1 MTWTAA
7 IYRWNSLS
15 WQYKSENPVGN
26 PLFPQRRLSESG
38 DLRDEFIGE
47 NRLVKLGLGGIG
59 FQETARA
66 GQQKIE
72 RRDAFSNVETSTTG
86 RQKQEREQ
94 GRARHTFAGEI
105 HLVTSMSGKTGL
117 AIFKGHFRQYR
128 SHLAEGPRSGLLRGF
143 LEQLQLSHKGYKPAR
158 SIKFRDKRRILASN
172 DYNQFGNTRID
183 YIVQPETKMVKLN
196 GMRTFRWNAFRILR
210 GVRCSTAV
218 QYSTLLV
225 PEGLSTTARLFNAGN
240 ETVAKRVPTGRLNWA
255 SQPSLRDLARFHFC
269 PVLKRRAIFNRSF
282 GTERR
287 KTRSTEFIPRGVEMQ
302 RGVRKKFRAPTRRV
316 CAMMTFLCVLAL
328 FAQHCSATDTNTTR
342 GYLELE
348 YQKWSKQFHTNT
360 NSAEAAWNFGR
371 ACFDMSTLHKDTAEE
386 AKYAQEGIDATRA
399 AVALAPNSAP
409 AHYYL
414 GMDMGQLADTKRNLS
429 AFRMVKD
436 MEREFSAARALD
448 KHFDFAGPSRN
459 LGLLY
464 RDAPTIISIGSRSKA
479 RQYLEESV
487 ELAPEFLENQL
498 NLIESYL
505 KWDYKTEAVR
515 QFGDLEKIWP
525 QAQKEFTGVAW
536 ETSWKDWNKRL
547 DAIRKKLEKNPKNES
562 PHSQ

>member
-1 MTWTAA
+1 MTWTAP

-47 NRLVKLGLGGIG
+47 NRLVKLGLGRIG
-59 FQETARA
+59 FQETAGAR
-66 GQQKIE
+66 QQKIE
-72 RRDAFSNVETSTTG
+72 RRDAFSNVETSATG
-86 RQKQEREQ
+86 GQKQEREQ

-105 HLVTSMSGKTGL
+105 HLVASMSWKTGL
-117 AIFKGHFRQYR
+117 AIFKEHIQSCCGHSVGGRRNDCFSFWQNFG
-128 SHLAEGPRSGLLRGF
+128 SHT
-143 LEQLQLSHKGYKPAR
+143 GYKPAL
-158 SIKFRDKRRILASN
+158 SIKFRHRPKILASTG
-172 DYNQFGNTRID
+172 YNRFANARID
-183 YIVQPETKMVKLN
+183 YIVQPAMKMVKLN
-196 GMRTFRWNAFRILR
+196 AMRTFRRDVFQILG

-218 QYSTLLV
+218 KFSTILV
-225 PEGLSTTARLFNAGN
+225 REGLPTIDRRFNAGI
-240 ETVAKRVPTGRLNWA
+240 ETVPKHVSKRRLKWESQSSVRDSARAPFDPT
-255 SQPSLRDLARFHFC
+255 
-269 PVLKRRAIFNRSF
+269 LKRRVIFSNSL
-282 GTERR
+282 GTRRR
-287 KTRSTEFIPRGVEMQ
+287 KTWIAGFIPRVFSYFNNSRNE
-302 RGVRKKFRAPTRRV
+302 FRAPV
-316 CAMMTFLCVLAL
+316 QGICALVSFLCLLML
-328 FAQHCSATDTNTTR
+328 FAHRASATYTNTTR

-360 NSAEAAWNFGR
+360 SSAEAAWNFGR
-371 ACFDMSTLHKDTAEE
+371 ACFDMSTLQKDTAEE

-399 AVALAPNSAP
+399 AVTLAPNSAP

-448 KHFDFAGPSRN
+448 KHFDYAGPSRN

-479 RQYLEESV
+479 RQFLEESV
-487 ELAPEFLENQL
+487 ELAPEFPENQL

-505 KWDYKTEAVR
+505 KWDYKTEALR

-525 QAQKEFTGVAW
+525 QAQKKLTGVAW
-536 ETSWKDWNKRL
+536 DASWTDWNKRL

>member
-38 DLRDEFIGE
+38 DLGNEFIRE
-47 NRLVKLGLGGIG
+47 DRLIKPGLGRIG
-59 FQETARA
+59 FEETPGA
-66 GQQKIE
+66 GQQKIQGRE
-72 RRDAFSNVETSTTG
+72 AFSNVETSTTG
-86 RQKQEREQ
+86 GQKQEREQ
-94 GRARHTFAGEI
+94 GRAEHTFAGEI
-105 HLVTSMSGKTGL
+105 HLVASMSGKSSL

-128 SHLAEGPRSGLLRGF
+128 SHLADRPRCGLLRGV
-143 LEQLQLSHKGYKPAR
+143 LAQLQLGHRGYKPAR
-158 SIKFRDKRRILASN
+158 SIKFRDERRIPASN
-172 DYNQFGNTRID
+172 GYDRSGHTRID
-183 YIVQPETKMVKLN
+183 YIVQPEMKMVKLN
-196 GMRTFRWNAFRILR
+196 EMRTFRRDAFRFWG
-210 GVRCSTAV
+210 GVRCSPV
-218 QYSTLLV
+218 FSYFKDLWK
-225 PEGLSTTARLFNAGN
+225 EFNAPVRGI
-240 ETVAKRVPTGRLNWA
+240 GRGAAL
-255 SQPSLRDLARFHFC
+255 LG
-269 PVLKRRAIFNRSF
+269 VLMI
-282 GTERR
+282 
-287 KTRSTEFIPRGVEMQ
+287 
-302 RGVRKKFRAPTRRV
+302 
-316 CAMMTFLCVLAL
+316 
-328 FAQHCSATDTNTTR
+328 FAQRASATDTNTTR

-371 ACFDMSTLHKDTAEE
+371 ACFDMSTLQKDAAAE

-399 AVALAPNSAP
+399 AVALAPSSAP

-414 GMDMGQLADTKRNLS
+414 GMDLGQLADTKRNLS

-448 KHFDFAGPSRN
+448 QHFDFAGPSRN

-464 RDAPTIISIGSRSKA
+464 RDAPTIISIGSRAKA

-487 ELAPEFLENQL
+487 ELAPGFPENQL